1 MVRTVYTILNDLC
14 VLAEKNPALF
24 HLNDNF
30 FKNVLKNFETV
41 PDSDIEK
48 VKELLNIQDCMF
60 SVDGPCFL
68 ILPLQSDNMLQ
79 VWCEIGR
86 AGTERWVWIPYG

>member
-24 HLNDNF
+24 RDNKDF
-30 FKNVLKNFETV
+30 FENVLKNFEKV
-41 PDSDIEK
+41 PDSDIKK
-48 VKELLNIQDCMF
+48 VKELLNINDCTF
-60 SVDGPCFL
+60 GVKGPSFI
-68 ILPLQSDNMLQ
+68 ILPHESDTNLE

-86 AGTERWVWIPYG
+86 AGTERWVWIPWG